1 MSTARPVALA
11 AATILALTLTL
22 TGCFPQIPQIPSI
35 PVDIGGGDGSSDG
48 GDSSDDL
55 DDDEGDVASLPAD
68 WPANVPVLDGRITDA
83 GTATLGDLTTWYAN
97 VLFDGDGQTAYDD
110 GNALLTEA
118 GLTPGF
124 AGFGDGD
131 GASTWT
137 SGDLTVYFTV
147 TTNDDGSVGVDYAMS
162 TN

>member
-1 MSTARPVALA
+1 MLPR
-11 AATILALTLTL
+11 
-22 TGCFPQIPQIPSI
+22 IPTIPSI
-35 PVDIGGGDGSSDG
+35 PVESDDGDGSTDGSDG

-55 DDDEGDVASLPAD
+55 DDDAGDVASLPAD
-68 WPANVPVLDGRITDA
+68 WPAAVPVLDGRITDA

-97 VLFDGDGQTAYDD
+97 VIFDGDAQTAYDD

-131 GASTWT
+131 GASTWN
-137 SGDLTVYFTV
+137 SEELTVYFTV